1 MPHFISLADIPAADL
16 RAMLDDAHA
25 MKAARQTKDGK
36 GLPKGTADPNTA
48 LNGDTLAMIFE
59 KASTRTRFSFEQG
72 MRQLGG
78 TSIVAGAGDMQLG
91 RGESVAD
98 TARVLSRFVDAV
110 MIRSNAHSTITDFA
124 AHADVP
130 VINGL
135 SDHNHPCQIMADLMT
150 LEEQFIKK
158 GRGMTL
164 KGAKLAWIG
173 DGNNVL
179 ASFVNAAPAFG
190 FELRIASPDGY
201 KLDENPVT
209 AGLIKAAQEKQG
221 IIHAGLSPKEAAAG
235 ADAVITDC
243 WVSMGDT
250 DKEARLKA
258 LTPFQIDAA
267 LMATAAKDATFLH
280 CLPAYR
286 EQEMTAEV
294 LEGPQSAV
302 WDEAENRLHAQK
314 AVVKWCLGAG

>member
-1 MPHFISLADIPAADL
+1 MPHFISLADIPAAEL
-16 RAMLDDAHA
+16 RAILDDAHA
-25 MKAARQTKDGK
+25 MKAVRK
-36 GLPKGTADPNTA
+36 GLPKGTADPAAA

-78 TSIVAGAGDMQLG
+78 SSIVAGANDMQLG
-91 RGESVAD
+91 RGESVED

-124 AHADVP
+124 AYADVP

-150 LEEQFIKK
+150 LEE
-158 GRGMTL
+158 RGVTL
-164 KGAKLAWIG
+164 AGAKLAWIG

-190 FELRIASPDGY
+190 FELRISSPEGY
-201 KLDENPVT
+201 RLEENPKT
-209 AGLIKAAQEKQG
+209 HGLIKAAQEKQA
-221 IIHAGLSPKEAAAG
+221 IIHDGLSPDAAAKG
-235 ADAVITDC
+235 ADALITDC

-250 DKEARLKA
+250 DKKERLKA
-258 LTPFQIDAA
+258 LGPYQIDAA
-267 LMATAAKDATFLH
+267 RLALANKDALFLH

-286 EQEMTAEV
+286 GQEMTADV
-294 LEGPQSAV
+294 LEGEQSVV

-314 AVVKWCLGAG
+314 AVVKWCLKK

>member
-1 MPHFISLADIPAADL
+1 MPHFISLADIPPAQL
-16 RAMLDDAHA
+16 RAILDDAHA
-25 MKAARQTKDGK
+25 MKAARAS
-36 GLPKGTADPNTA
+36 LPKGATDPRAA

-78 TSIVAGAGDMQLG
+78 SSIVAGASDMQLG

-124 AHADVP
+124 DHADVP

-150 LEEQFIKK
+150 LEE
-158 GRGMTL
+158 RGIDL
-164 KGAKLAWIG
+164 SQAKLAWIG

-190 FELRIASPDGY
+190 FELRISSPEGY
-201 KLDENPVT
+201 RLDDNPKT
-209 AGLIKAAQEKQG
+209 RGLIKAAQEKIENAKQG
-221 IIHAGLSPKEAAAG
+221 KILAGLSPDAAADG
-235 ADAVITDC
+235 ADALITDC

-250 DKEARLKA
+250 DKDERITA
-258 LTPFQIDAA
+258 LTPYQIDAA
-267 LMATAAKDATFLH
+267 RLARAKEGATFLH

-286 EQEMTAEV
+286 GQEMTAEV
-294 LEGPQSAV
+294 LEGEQSAV

-314 AVVKWCLGAG
+314 AVVKWCLRMG

>member
-1 MPHFISLADIPAADL
+1 MPHFISLADIPAPEL
-16 RAMLDDAHA
+16 RAILDDAHA
-25 MKAARQTKDGK
+25 MKAARKH
-36 GLPKGTADPNTA
+36 LPKGATDPSTA

-78 TSIVAGAGDMQLG
+78 SSIVAGANDMQLG

-124 AHADVP
+124 EHADVP

-150 LEEQFIKK
+150 LEERGIK
-158 GRGMTL
+158 L
-164 KGAKLAWIG
+164 AGAKLAWIG

-179 ASFVNAAPAFG
+179 ASFVNAASSFG
-190 FELRIASPDGY
+190 FELRISSPEGY
-201 KLDENPVT
+201 RLEENPKT
-209 AGLIKAAQEKQG
+209 QGLIAAAQAKG
-221 IIHAGLSPKEAAAG
+221 AAIKDGLSPDDAAEG
-235 ADAVITDC
+235 ADALITDC

-250 DKEARLKA
+250 DKAERLAA
-258 LTPFQIDAA
+258 LGPYQIDAA
-267 LMATAAKDATFLH
+267 RMKRAKKDAIFLH

-286 EQEMTAEV
+286 EQEMTTEV
-294 LEGPQSAV
+294 LEGSQSAV

-314 AVVKWCLGAG
+314 AVVKWCLS